1 MSTTQLFLTFRQY
14 YSPMTDFA
22 SNASKSDANGAYM
35 NIDDFVEAIAPQSED
50 YSKISRNSYAVLF
63 EVADR
68 KKTGKVTEADWN
80 AFVSL
85 LGQPDAEYQIAFK
98 LFDTQRQG
106 AVNFDD
112 FVKTYDEHKSEDA
125 LPFDWTSK
133 WVSLYAG
140 KPDNRTP
147 MSYPMFSQ
155 MLSGLLGERVRQAF
169 GHYDPNGTGFIDR
182 LQFEEIIRKA
192 ASHKLSDKLLNNLHV
207 VCDAKVNGNDTNK
220 ISYAQVRA
228 LLNVI
233 RHADL
238 IDKLTVVATKN
249 SPDGQVDRIQ
259 FMDAASKNTKGS
271 LLSPLEV
278 DILFKLSSLGD
289 SPSLSSE
296 KISVESF
303 KQAFDPLW
311 LSPEARYAKSLGK
324 KVDAAKN
331 ALTSPHTFLG
341 EVFESVYNFSLG
353 AMAGA
358 FGATVVY
365 PIDLVKTRMQNQRA
379 STPGQQL
386 LYKNSWDCFK
396 KVIAREGPRGLY
408 SGLGPQL
415 VGVAPEK
422 AIKLTV
428 NDLVRGK
435 AADKN
440 GNITLPWEIIAG
452 GTAGACQVVFT
463 NPLEIVKI
471 RLQIQGEVAKH
482 TDAPKRSAI
491 WIVRN
496 LGLVGLYKGAS
507 ACLLRDVPFSAIYF
521 PTYAHLKKDYFGE
534 GPNHKLP
541 IWQLLVAGAVAGMP
555 AAYLT
560 TPCDVIKTR
569 LQVEARSGETSYTG
583 LRHAF
588 STILREEGPA
598 AFFKGGAARVL
609 RSSPQFGCT
618 LAAYEMLHN
627 LLPLPGHGA
636 STEAGY
642 KVPSSSDIP
651 QSPVHHI
658 RSRNALKILLDI
670 DENFGKPGTLTPERA
685 ALIPGLK
692 KD

>member
-1 MSTTQLFLTFRQY
+1 
-14 YSPMTDFA
+14 MTDFA
-22 SNASKSDANGAYM
+22 SHASKSDANGAYM

-50 YSKISRNSYAVLF
+50 YKKINRNSYAVLF

-68 KKTGKVTEADWN
+68 KKTGKVSEADWN

-112 FVKTYDEHKSEDA
+112 FVKTYDEHKSKDA
-125 LPFDWTSK
+125 LPFDWSSK

-169 GHYDPNGTGFIDR
+169 GHYDPKGTGFIDR

-207 VCDAKVNGNDTNK
+207 VCDTKVNGADTNK

-238 IDKLTVVATKN
+238 IDKLTVLATQN
-249 SPDGQVDRIQ
+249 SPDGQVDRTQ

-289 SPSLSSE
+289 SPSLSGE

-311 LSPEARYAKSLGK
+311 LSPEVRYAKSIGK

-331 ALTSPHTFLG
+331 ALSSPTPSS
-341 EVFESVYNFSLG
+341 EKS
-353 AMAGA
+353 
-358 FGATVVY
+358 TVVY

-496 LGLVGLYKGAS
+496 LGLVGLYKGAT

-534 GPNHKLP
+534 GPNHKLA

-636 STEAGY
+636 SSEAGH

-692 KD
+692 KN